1 MKLLLFSNHERA
13 VFVSERAWSGRFTS
27 GILATT

>member
-1 MKLLLFSNHERA
+1 MNNEHTSLNELNRL
-13 VFVSERAWSGRFTS
+13 GRELGLFTS